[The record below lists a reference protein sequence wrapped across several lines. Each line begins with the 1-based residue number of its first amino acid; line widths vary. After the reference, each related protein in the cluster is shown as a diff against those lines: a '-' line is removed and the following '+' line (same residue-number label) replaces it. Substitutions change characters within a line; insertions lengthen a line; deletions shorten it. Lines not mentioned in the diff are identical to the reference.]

1 MAALPVSA
9 VPQSPEG
16 FYAVNNQFLV
26 SGPKGLMEFK
36 MLENED
42 TYIRFDLP
50 GDPENGV
57 MSFID
62 ESKKTITI
70 CAYAPK
76 EHRHDGSHR
85 IYGTCFKPKL
95 KIGRTK
101 TQLICKCHD
110 ISSFT
115 SHMSDGVLRLIAT
128 KTHAATQCPCFLIL
142 DGEGSCACDADPAHR
157 NFLPGM
163 DPEAQNPTLSGHTLM
178 PHVGVYEG
186 SPMAY
191 ESKQLPDGKLYV
203 RVDMPGVPKENFTVS
218 VTNGRVKVTG
228 EAPARDHDSA
238 GRFYSGDVAVLSAL
252 VDIPSRRVKTI
263 AKNGVLRLL
272 IPRV

>member
-128 KTHAATQCPCFLIL
+128 KTHAATQCPCFY
-142 DGEGSCACDADPAHR
+142 
-157 NFLPGM
+157 
-163 DPEAQNPTLSGHTLM
+163 PTLSGHTLM